1 MYNVYC
7 IYYSV
12 HCRPY
17 AVYTIFTMYTV
28 YTIVYT
34 VQANH
39 ASVDVFARFGSP
51 TSAFTIEVTVAME
64 STSFGQSDQQE
75 VVSRLVGPLGDTLKV
90 VHCRGRGEEVER
102 KYVWS

>member
-1 MYNVYC
+1 
-7 IYYSV
+7 
-12 HCRPY
+12 
-17 AVYTIFTMYTV
+17 MYTV
-28 YTIVYT
+28 YTIVNTVHCTLYS

-51 TSAFTIEVTVAME
+51 TSTFTVEVTVAME
-64 STSFGQSDQQE
+64 SASFGQSDQQE

-90 VHCRGRGEEVER
+90 VHCRGRGEEGER